1 METAMTGFA
10 RVPAARDG
18 QPLKSAAIVGPRR
31 ASARGREAL
40 AGLILF
46 AAAAQSMLVAMIAGA
61 MAPGYSQGANAISDL
76 GVIPQTATLFNASVI
91 AMGILTATGGF
102 LLAPRLRRR
111 WVVAL
116 FALAGAGAIG
126 VGLAP
131 VEISPRTHEWL
142 ALAAFLG
149 FTLLPAACARSLVG
163 WMRPISIVAT
173 VLGTGYLAVIIFGTR
188 VDGSVFGDI
197 GLGGAERMVI
207 YPALLWMLA
216 LGGYLMRNGDPR

>member
-1 METAMTGFA
+1 MNGFA
-10 RVPAARDG
+10 RMSGARQGPPA
-18 QPLKSAAIVGPRR
+18 KSAAPASVGSHT
-31 ASARGREAL
+31 ASVRGREAL
-40 AGLILF
+40 AGLVLF
-46 AAAAQSMLVAMIAGA
+46 AAAAQSMLVAMLAGA

-91 AMGILTATGGF
+91 ATGILTAIGGF
-102 LLAPRLRRR
+102 LLASWLRRR
-111 WVVAL
+111 WVVA
-116 FALAGAGAIG
+116 FFVLAGAGAIG

-149 FTLLPAACARSLVG
+149 FTLLPAACARNFVG

-173 VLGTGYLAVIIFGTR
+173 VVGTGYLAVMVFGIR
-188 VDGSVFGDI
+188 VDGTVFGDI

-207 YPALLWMLA
+207 YPGLLWMLA
-216 LGGYLMRNGDPR
+216 LGGYLMRTGDPR